1 MITSLIEM
9 PIVERPIVNKVQIEN
24 FTFSYK
30 TCLSEANIK
39 TSKPKCKDKE
49 WSFASNHVSF

>member
-39 TSKPKCKDKE
+39 KVRQNVRTKNGVLPVTMS
-49 WSFASNHVSF
+49 VS

>member
-1 MITSLIEM
+1 MTTSLIEM
-9 PIVERPIVNKVQIEN
+9 PIVERPIANKVQIEN

-39 TSKPKCKDKE
+39 TSKPKC
-49 WSFASNHVSF
+49 